1 MTFPPTIDS
10 GSLAWVITAEAVLFA
25 VGVLLVMGNG
35 AWLHVVGPRRK
46 ARLAR
51 SRAALNAA
59 LQGSPLSDIEV
70 RQMAHLGLDLQV
82 RLFGDVAASLSGD
95 YRRRVVAA
103 AADAGVLATAEASC
117 RSHLWWRRLHGARLF
132 TILGGGE
139 AVMPSLF
146 GDRRLEVRAQAAEWA
161 VEHPTA
167 ETVGRLVAM
176 LAAPEAVS
184 RFAAQDALLR
194 IGRPA
199 VAGVVACLEAGR
211 GPALEPA
218 MKVAAGLGDAVA
230 LGPALRL
237 AGHGSAGI
245 RARAAEVLGAVGG
258 DAAAGRLTT
267 LLDDP
272 EDEVVVAAA
281 RALGRLSHWPAAGRL
296 TSLLH
301 HPAWPVRQH
310 AGLALRSLGPPGTLF
325 LRRSVSD
332 PDQFMGDMAKHV
344 LSLPDSAAQALA
356 S

>member
-1 MTFPPTIDS
+1 M
-10 GSLAWVITAEAVLFA
+10 
-25 VGVLLVMGNG
+25 
-35 AWLHVVGPRRK
+35 
-46 ARLAR
+46 AR
-51 SRAALNAA
+51 
-59 LQGSPLSDIEV
+59 
-70 RQMAHLGLDLQV
+70 LGLDLQV

-117 RSHLWWRRLHGARLF
+117 RSRLWWRRLHGARLF

-139 AVMPSLF
+139 AVVPHLF
-146 GDRRLEVRAQAAEWA
+146 EDRRLEVRAQAAEWA
-161 VEHPTA
+161 VGHPTA
-167 ETVGRLVAM
+167 ETLGRLVAM

-199 VAGVVACLEAGR
+199 VAAVVACLDAGG

-218 MKVAAGLGDAVA
+218 MKVAAGLGDAAA
-230 LGPALRL
+230 LGPALGL
-237 AGHGSAGI
+237 AGHASAGI
-245 RARAAEVLGAVGG
+245 RALASEVLGAVGG
-258 DAAAGRLTT
+258 DAAAGRLTA

-272 EDEVVVAAA
+272 EDEVVLAAA

-310 AGLALRSLGPPGTLF
+310 AGLALRSLGPAGTLF
-325 LRRSVSD
+325 LRRSLSD